1 MIDLKPTCAGIIAIA
16 ASVAGE
22 KLTFTR
28 FGVGD
33 GKLGLNEDA
42 REKTALTNE
51 LFAVDIAEFVD
62 NKDGTI
68 TVAGVFTSD
77 QVAQD
82 FTYREVGLYATVGD
96 NVTPVLMAYGNAGD
110 SAEYIPAWT
119 DGESGAEGATFIEKK
134 IKIQIIVGNTAK
146 ITAKINPETLATIGY
161 VDAKIT
167 PGRNVGDI
175 FYTSRL
181 DTELNGAVEANGA
194 TYNVTDFRGEHSV
207 PELLKAGNLPY
218 VSLAEFAELVE
229 TNGVCR
235 AFGYDGGYSFR
246 VPKLND
252 VYLMAGTAETAGE
265 FIGESLPNITGSLIN
280 NNGAGS
286 DVGGEWYADGFTQT
300 GALRTESVTTNYAIN
315 SSSWS
320 GGQNLKSIT
329 FDAARSSETYQ
340 DGAKVRPDS
349 VRYRAMVQLATG
361 TTQEALITAT
371 SAIQQVANKIDR
383 QGNETVVET
392 YRNGTEW
399 YRLYSDGWCEQG
411 GFIPLQAVRNDY
423 YPVTLLKPYSDTS
436 YSILRSMQI
445 GTTISTQCM
454 TYSFFVHNKTETG
467 FTTGVDGN
475 VQCVWEAKG
484 YIR

>member
-1 MIDLKPTCAGIIAIA
+1 MIDLKPTCAGIVAIA

-33 GKLGLNEDA
+33 GKLGLNEEE
-42 REKTALTNE
+42 REKTALSNE

-146 ITAKINPETLATIGY
+146 ITAKIDPETLATIGY

-207 PELLKAGNLPY
+207 PELLKAGKLPF
-218 VSLAEFAELVE
+218 VSLAEFADLVA
-229 TNGVCR
+229 TNGSCR

-265 FIGESLPNITGSLIN
+265 FINESLPNLKGYFAQWKAERSDGVLFKSTAI
-280 NNGAGS
+280 GAIS
-286 DVGGEWYADGFTQT
+286 NSNDGGADGSW
-300 GALRTESVTTNYAIN
+300 RTD
-315 SSSWS
+315 
-320 GGQNLKSIT
+320 
-329 FDAARSSETYQ
+329 FDASAYSSAYK

-349 VRYRAMVQLATG
+349 VKYRAMVQLATG

-383 QGNETVVET
+383 QGNDTVVET
-392 YRNGTEW
+392 YRNGNSW
-399 YRLYSDGWCEQG
+399 YRIYSDGWCEQG
-411 GFIPLQAVRNDY
+411 GYVVED
-423 YPVTLLKPYSDTS
+423 
-436 YSILRSMQI
+436 
-445 GTTISTQCM
+445 GTTHRIVYFPVPFKDKPTKVSYNLGILENANYDQRYFCLTCICDLVTNEKM
-454 TYSFFVHNKTETG
+454 NVFTKTGNNDLKLCTG
-467 FTTGVDGN
+467 F
-475 VQCVWEAKG
+475 WEAKG

>member
-1 MIDLKPTCAGIIAIA
+1 MAGRTDGQHGN
-16 ASVAGE
+16 AGE

-42 REKTALTNE
+42 RDKTALTNE

-77 QVAQD
+77 QVEQD

-194 TYNVTDFRGEHSV
+194 TYNVTDFRGEQSV
-207 PELLKAGNLPY
+207 PELLQAGKLPY

-229 TNGVCR
+229 TNGSCR

-265 FIGESLPNITGSLIN
+265 FIGESLPNITGELLN
-280 NNGAGS
+280 M
-286 DVGGEWYADGFTQT
+286 VGVTTQYSGT
-300 GALRTESVTTNYAIN
+300 AKGALSFKSYSDSTFGGNGNAGRTDFFLDASE
-315 SSSWS
+315 SSS
-320 GGQNLKSIT
+320 
-329 FDAARSSETYQ
+329 TYQ

-392 YRNGTEW
+392 YRNGTEF
-399 YRLYSDGWCEQG
+399 YRVWSDGWCEQG
-411 GFIPLQAVRNDY
+411 GNVTGTNIT
-423 YPVTLLKPYSDTS
+423 VTLMKPFIDTNYSVVTGSYDKGSPNDGRYTTVQWRDKTATS
-436 YSILRSMQI
+436 
-445 GTTISTQCM
+445 
-454 TYSFFVHNKTETG
+454 FVLNAAYDGGLWETEI
-467 FTTGVDGN
+467 D
-475 VQCVWEAKG
+475 WEAKG